1 MISNYLKN
9 GVVGALALICAGA
22 RLVPGTDQH
31 GPVFGKVAT
40 LVAAERPH
48 LLTNLANNTATA
60 KVDSAIRVF
69 ASAVGP
75 LSHPKAL
82 ETAFKAYFNYTSSH
96 VDEVRKP
103 LL

>member
-75 LSHPKAL
+75 LSHCL
-82 ETAFKAYFNYTSSH
+82 LYTSPSPR
-96 VDEVRKP
+96 DG
-103 LL
+103 LLSRMPSSA